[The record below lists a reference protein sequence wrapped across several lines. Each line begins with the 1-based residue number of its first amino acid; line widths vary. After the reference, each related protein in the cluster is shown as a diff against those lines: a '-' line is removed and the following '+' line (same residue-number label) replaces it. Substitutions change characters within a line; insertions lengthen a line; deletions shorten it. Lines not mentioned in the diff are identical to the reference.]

1 MKRIFQFVILGG
13 IFVVLN
19 ACNHNLVFEKYETIE
34 NHEWDKDSVLVFDI
48 PVRDTFSNHNLYV
61 NVRSDVNY
69 NYSNLW
75 LFINIEQPNGE
86 LLKEKYEITLAD
98 PSGKW
103 LGTGF
108 GGLKTREVI
117 FRNNVFFP
125 MSGDY
130 KVTIQ
135 QGMREDVLEGISDIG
150 IRIEKVKS

>member
-13 IFVVLN
+13 ILIVLN
-19 ACNHNLVFEKYETIE
+19 ACNHKPVFDKYETVD
-34 NHEWDKDSVLVFDI
+34 NHLWNKDSVLVFEI
-48 PVRDTFSNHNLYV
+48 PVSDTLSNHNFYV
-61 NVRSDVNY
+61 NVRNDVNY
-69 NYSNLW
+69 AYSNLW

-86 LLKEKYEITLAD
+86 QLSEKFEITLAD

-125 MSGDY
+125 VSGTY
-130 KVTIQ
+130 KVSVQ
-135 QGMREDVLEGISDIG
+135 QGMRKDVLEGISDIG